1 MNGEHG
7 RERPSSGKAVSWND
21 LPAELVACIVS
32 ELDPASRTS
41 FASTS
46 THSFWDIM
54 LAKGAHYKVTSSAQ
68 LPRLA
73 GSISTYPRSHSY
85 FTGTIEL
92 ATREEIATREGVAM
106 DAVDACTLAGV
117 LNSAWSIDLVT
128 TCFRSS
134 VLRPYINSIVLQD
147 SHFDG
152 LIRIPS
158 DMVRLRKIDGCRC
171 ESRPA
176 ANWLPKSLRAN
187 VEELVG
193 FRLLHRVPPDM
204 SNLQRINVSSCTNLV
219 SDWLPKSSRAKVE
232 EIIATMDDV
241 FLRIP
246 ADLINL
252 KKLNVS
258 GSKNLAP
265 IWLPKSSRGR
275 IQELNISETNLKQI
289 PPGLSCLE
297 TLDVTGCPL
306 CGNWLPPS
314 SKHSLSSLIT
324 GGSEPYLPSRM
335 TLQDING
342 QEVRPIAAEILYRCG
357 AASPSDLF
365 ETAHEIAHARWEER
379 EMRRMYGNNWWK

>member
-68 LPRLA
+68 LPCLA

-85 FTGTIEL
+85 FTGTIKVD
-92 ATREEIATREGVAM
+92 TEEITM
-106 DAVDACTLAGV
+106 DTADACTLADV
-117 LNSAWSIDLVT
+117 FASTTTSDLVT

-176 ANWLPKSLRAN
+176 ANWLPKSLRTN

-204 SNLQRINVSSCTNLV
+204 SNLQRINVSGCTNLV
-219 SDWLPKSSRAKVE
+219 SDWLPKSSREKVV
-232 EIIATMDDV
+232 EIDV
-241 FLRIP
+241 SNSSARRIPPDLMFLR
-246 ADLINL
+246 D
-252 KKLNVS
+252 LNVS
-258 GSKNLAP
+258 GCTDLP
-265 IWLPKSSRGR
+265 HTWLPMSRRGR
-275 IQELNISETNLKQI
+275 IETLNISGTGLKRI
-289 PPGLSCLE
+289 PPDLLRLR
-297 TLDVTGCPL
+297 TLDMTGCPL
-306 CGNWLPPS
+306 LYDWLPQS
-314 SKHSLSSLIT
+314 SKGSLANLIT
-324 GGSEPYLPSRM
+324 GSTRRHPHLAQGM
-335 TLQDING
+335 VLQYIDG
-342 QEVRPIAAEILYRCG
+342 RALDRAAREKLRRYG
-357 AASPSDLF
+357 ADSPFDLF
-365 ETAHEIAHARWEER
+365 EAARQS
-379 EMRRMYGNNWWK
+379 